1 MNWRTLLVV
10 LAVLNIGFYAWA
22 QGWLAPFDFAP
33 EKQHEPERVSG
44 QLRPEAIRIG
54 NVTGNHIG
62 GAQQYLCLRTGLIT
76 EDALPAVR
84 LAAENALPEGIWRIE
99 SLNLQ
104 ERWIVY
110 MGKYPN
116 RQTVQ
121 RKQRELQRLGVTELL
136 PLPERLQPGLS
147 LAATASRERAEAAL
161 SALKARGVRTARVM
175 QQQEGIRGSYIQLDR
190 VSPSMKLQ
198 LEALRPALQGVE
210 WQLCG

>member
-1 MNWRTLLVV
+1 MNWRSLLVILLLV
-10 LAVLNIGFYAWA
+10 NAGFYAWA
-22 QGWLAPFDFAP
+22 QGWLAPFGLVP
-33 EKQHEPERVSG
+33 QQQHEPERANE
-44 QLRPEAIRIG
+44 QLRGDAIRIG
-54 NVTGNHIG
+54 NIAGSHIG

-76 EDALPAVR
+76 ADALPAVR
-84 LAAENALPEGIWRIE
+84 LAAENALPEGVWRIE

-116 RQTVQ
+116 RQAVQ

-147 LAATASRERAEAAL
+147 LAAASSREAAQAAL

-210 WQLCG
+210 WQLCS

>member
-1 MNWRTLLVV
+1 MNWRTLLMV
-10 LAVLNIGFYAWA
+10 LLMLNVGFYAWV
-22 QGWLAPFDFAP
+22 QGWLAPFDLAP
-33 EKQHEPERVSG
+33 VQQHEPERVSE
-44 QLRPEAIRIG
+44 QLRPDAIRIG
-54 NVTGNHIG
+54 NVTGSHAS
-62 GAQQYLCLRTGLIT
+62 GAQQYLCLRTGMIT
-76 EDALPAVR
+76 AEALPAVR

-116 RQTVQ
+116 SQTVE
-121 RKQRELQRLGVTELL
+121 RKQQELQRLGVTELL

-147 LAATASRERAEAAL
+147 LATATSREGAEAAL
-161 SALKARGVRTARVM
+161 SALKARGVRTARVL

-190 VSPSMKLQ
+190 VSMSMKQQ